1 MPVSLALQFLVVL
14 FAVICTVGAQN
25 TEVIESLIQAYS
37 TGEAESTS
45 YFSSHGK
52 AMFEQVSM
60 LDAMA
65 LAKRGKA
72 LEASHQLSSL
82 AVQSI
87 LADLPIEYQAAGDL
101 LKLMQSDRSLFK
113 DTMAAVQSNLKTV
126 SDGIK
131 QKLTEFKQTGS
142 QTEEDK
148 LRVQEDI
155 KNGVAEQGMLLYDNL
170 CVSWKYRW

>member
-1 MPVSLALQFLVVL
+1 MLVSSALQFLVTL
-14 FAVICTVGAQN
+14 FAVVCTVRAPN
-25 TEVIESLIQAYS
+25 TEVIESLIQAYG

-52 AMFEQVSM
+52 AMFQQVSM

-72 LEASHQLSSL
+72 LEASHQLTSL

-87 LADLPIEYQAAGDL
+87 LANLPIKCQAAGDL

-113 DTMAAVQSNLKTV
+113 DTIAAVQSNLKTV

-131 QKLTEFKQTGS
+131 QKLTQFRQTGS
-142 QTEEDK
+142 QTKEDK

-155 KNGVAEQGMLLYDNL
+155 KNGVRAKQGMLVYENL
-170 CVSWKYRW
+170 CVS

>member
-1 MPVSLALQFLVVL
+1 MPVFLALQFLVTL
-14 FAVICTVGAQN
+14 FAVVCTVRAQN
-25 TEVIESLIQAYS
+25 TEVIESLIQAYN
-37 TGEAESTS
+37 TREAESTS

-87 LADLPIEYQAAGDL
+87 LANLPIEYQAAGDL
-101 LKLMQSDRSLFK
+101 LRLMQSDRSFFK

-131 QKLTEFKQTGS
+131 EKLTEFKQTGS

-155 KNGVAEQGMLLYDNL
+155 KNGVAERGMLVYENL
-170 CVSWKYRW
+170 SVS